1 MSISTLMVL
10 LLLTFGQILALS
22 IGFLILW
29 LAGEFDDSGDRGEQ
43 AREQQG
49 STRVGQSIRATAA
62 GVMRQWQ
69 SHVPAFRSDWI
80 RAHRSLIAACVL
92 LIATIGVFVSVGK
105 LKRWQIAHFLPTGL
119 TDGSKSS
126 PR

>member
-29 LAGEFDDSGDRGEQ
+29 LAGEFDDHTDRSVQ

-49 STRVGQSIRATAA
+49 STGVTQSIRATAA
-62 GVMRQWQ
+62 GVMAQLRR
-69 SHVPAFRSDWI
+69 HVPAFRSDWM

-92 LIATIGVFVSVGK
+92 LIATIGVFVGVGK
-105 LKRWQIAHFLPTGL
+105 LKRWQIAHFLPPAL

-126 PR
+126 TR

>member
-29 LAGEFDDSGDRGEQ
+29 LAGEFDDGSDRGVQ

-49 STRVGQSIRATAA
+49 STGVGQSIRATAA
-62 GVMRQWQ
+62 GVMGHWRR
-69 SHVPAFRSDWI
+69 HVPALRSDWI
-80 RAHRSLIAACVL
+80 RGHRSLVAACVL
-92 LIATIGVFVSVGK
+92 LIATISVFVGVGK
-105 LKRWQIAHFLPTGL
+105 LKRWQIAHFLPPAL

>member
-29 LAGEFDDSGDRGEQ
+29 LAGEFDDHTDRSVQ

-49 STRVGQSIRATAA
+49 STGVAQSIRATAA
-62 GVMRQWQ
+62 GLMTQLRR
-69 SHVPAFRSDWI
+69 HVPAFRSDWM
-80 RAHRSLIAACVL
+80 RAHRSLVAACVL
-92 LIATIGVFVSVGK
+92 LIATISVFVGVGK
-105 LKRWQIAHFLPTGL
+105 LKRWQIAHFLPPAL